1 MIGPSWGFHVA
12 HATAGAFLVSSF
24 SGFSHMP
31 ELLRRSFAR
40 LASFTLLL
48 GLFLLSSDA
57 LAQVQAPITID
68 TPVEGVTSYDESI
81 PTPEAVIGHRIG
93 ERHTRPAQVV
103 DYFEAVAAASD
114 RVTLAAHGRTYEGRR
129 LIHAFVSSPENQGRL
144 DEIKTANR
152 QLSDAPQG
160 VSDDDLDGMPAV
172 VLMGY
177 SIHGDEASGTEAAIL
192 LLYHLAA
199 GNGPDVESVLSDAVT
214 IIDPMFNPD
223 GRDRF
228 VDWANGNRG
237 GAATS
242 DPQDREHNQPWPGG
256 RTNHYWFDLNRDWLP
271 GQHPA
276 SQGRLGVF
284 HDWRPQ
290 VLTDYHEMGPEA
302 TYFFQ
307 PGIPSRT
314 NPNTPERNQRLTG
327 EIATYHADY
336 LDRIGSLYY
345 TRESFDD
352 FYYGKGSTYP
362 DINGAIG
369 ILFEQASSRSLKTET
384 SKGVMEYAFTVR
396 NQFLA
401 SLSTMKAVTEMRTDL
416 LAHQRDFY
424 ADREEAVE
432 DAEER
437 AYVIDLSD
445 RRSRAQA
452 LAQTLQ
458 RHRVRLYDLDESVSS
473 DGRTYRPGEAYVV
486 PLDQE
491 QGRFVKAVME
501 RTQEYP
507 DSLFYDVSTWT
518 LPLAFGVKYAGLDET
533 PDLGEELPTVTFDGG
548 RVVGGQS
555 NYAYVMPWGRYYAP
569 RALYRL
575 QDAGVRPRVMTDPF
589 TVRVAGGGTRSF
601 DRGAIVV
608 QVQQRGVS
616 ADSVQNMVRRVAQE
630 DHVEMVAVSG
640 GMTPSGP
647 DLGSR
652 GSEILPKPEI
662 ALITG
667 TGGGSRY
674 SGASAYDAGE
684 VWHLLSER
692 MNIPVSMIDMTRVD
706 NVDMD
711 RYSTM
716 ILAGGDFGGLP
727 QEEVSEWVREG
738 GTLITLESAAEWP
751 IGAEL
756 VEMEEREVDVDSLVR
771 GTDYADLSNAYGA
784 QGIGGSIFEV
794 ELDNTHPIAYGYDDT
809 EAVFRVGTGF
819 YEPTKQPGVTVGT
832 YGTPARL
839 SGYISDD
846 QADVAAGATSIE
858 AHRVG
863 AGHVVMLM
871 DNPNFR
877 AFWYGTNGLMLNA
890 IFFSEIY

>member
-1 MIGPSWGFHVA
+1 MIVSVRPRVWLLAGLLCLISPLIFAS
-12 HATAGAFLVSSF
+12 TAF
-24 SGFSHMP
+24 
-31 ELLRRSFAR
+31 
-40 LASFTLLL
+40 
-48 GLFLLSSDA
+48 
-57 LAQVQAPITID
+57 AQVQAPLSID
-68 TPVEGVTSYDESI
+68 TPVPGVASYDDAI
-81 PTPEAVIGHRIG
+81 PMPEEVIGHRIG

-103 DYFEAVAAASD
+103 DYFEAVAAASN
-114 RVTLAAHGRTYEGRR
+114 RVTLESHGRTYEGRR
-129 LIHAFVSSPENQGRL
+129 LVHAFVTSAENQARL
-144 DEIKTANR
+144 DEIKAANR
-152 QLSDAPQG
+152 QLSDSPRS
-160 VSDDDLDGMPAV
+160 VSDTDLESMPAV

-199 GNGPDVESVLSDAVT
+199 GSGPDVDAALSDAVT

-228 VDWANGNRG
+228 VDWVNGNRG
-237 GAATS
+237 GVATT
-242 DPQDREHNQPWPGG
+242 DPEDREHNQPWPGG

-290 VLTDYHEMGPEA
+290 VLTDFHEMGPEA

-314 NPNTPERNQRLTG
+314 NPNTPQRNQDLTG

-362 DINGAIG
+362 DVNGAIG
-369 ILFEQASSRSLKTET
+369 ILFEQASSRSLQVET

-401 SLSTMKAVTEMRTDL
+401 SLSTMKSITEMRTDL

-424 ADREEAVE
+424 ANRDDAVE
-432 DAEER
+432 DAENQ
-437 AYVIDLSD
+437 AYVIDLSN

-458 RHRVRLYDLDESVSS
+458 RHRVKLYDLEETVSES
-473 DGRTYRPGEAYVV
+473 GRTYRPGEAYVV
-486 PLDQE
+486 PLDQQ

-518 LPLAFGVKYAGLDET
+518 LPLAYGVEYAGLSDS
-533 PDLGEELPTVTFDGG
+533 PDLGAELPDVAFDGG
-548 RVVGGQS
+548 RVVGGRS
-555 NYAYVMPWGRYYAP
+555 NYAYVMPWGRYFAP
-569 RALYRL
+569 RALYRM

-589 TVRVAGGGTRSF
+589 TATVAGGGTRSF
-601 DRGAIVV
+601 ERGAIVV
-608 QVQQRGVS
+608 QVQQRGVTP
-616 ADSVQNMVRRVAQE
+616 DSVHNVVRRAAE
-630 DHVEMVAVSG
+630 MDHVEMVAVSSG
-640 GMTPSGP
+640 LTPDGP

-652 GSEILPKPEI
+652 GSEILPKPDI

-692 MNIPVSMIDMTRVD
+692 MKVPVSMIDVTSVD

-716 ILAGGDFGGLP
+716 ILAGGDFSSLP
-727 QEEVSEWVREG
+727 KEEVSSWVRNG
-738 GTLITLESAAEWP
+738 GTLITLESAAGWP
-751 IGAEL
+751 INAEL
-756 VEMEEREVDVDSLVR
+756 VEMEEREIDVDSLVR
-771 GTDYADLSNAYGA
+771 GTDYADLPNAYGA

-794 ELDNTHPIAYGYDDT
+794 ELDTTHPIAYGYSNT

-819 YEPTKQPGVTVGT
+819 YEPTKEPGISVGR
-832 YGTPARL
+832 YATPARI
-839 SGYISDD
+839 SGYISEE
-846 QADVAAGATSIE
+846 QAEVAGGAASIE

-863 AGHVVMLM
+863 SGHVVMLM